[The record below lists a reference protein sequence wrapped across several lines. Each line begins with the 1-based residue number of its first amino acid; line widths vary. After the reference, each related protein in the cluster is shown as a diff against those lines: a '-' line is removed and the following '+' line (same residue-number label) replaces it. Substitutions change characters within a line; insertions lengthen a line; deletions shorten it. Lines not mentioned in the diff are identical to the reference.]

1 MRRDTIKIPPLKTS
15 FLSCEKDAELIVK
28 HLFVSNQPYGDELKR
43 LLLINTKD
51 CLDKSNQDYDKIVK
65 NTSIKELIAEKYFTL
80 TPRLQ
85 LKEHEEVKSYII
97 LTFDHFEETSN
108 PEFRDFIVSFDILCN
123 LDCWELE
130 DFQVRPIKI
139 AGIIDGILNGA
150 KLTGI
155 GELQFIN
162 CARLALG
169 NSMSGYSINF
179 LATHGYDDKL
189 SGE

>member
-1 MRRDTIKIPPLKTS
+1 MRRDTIRIPPLRTS
-15 FLSCEKDAELIVK
+15 FLSCEKDAEIIIKQLLVD
-28 HLFVSNQPYGDELKR
+28 NQPYSNELKR

-51 CLDKSNQDYDKIVK
+51 CLDKSNKDYEEIVK
-65 NTSIKELIAEKYFTL
+65 NTSVKELIEGKYFTL

-97 LTFDHFEETSN
+97 LTFDQFEETSN
-108 PEFRDFIVSFDILCN
+108 PEFRDFVISFDILCN

-139 AGIIDGILNGA
+139 AGIIDGILNDA

-155 GELQFIN
+155 GELQFVN
-162 CARLALG
+162 CVRLASG
-169 NSMSGYSINF
+169 NKMSGYSLNF
-179 LATHGYDDKL
+179 LATHGEDDKIK
-189 SGE
+189 GD